1 MEEAKFRLFNKG
13 EDLEAIIKYRSIKMV
28 ILLTI
33 NIFSFNAIIFLD
45 KNFDDVW
52 VRKAE
57 CELMLDKYKKALYR

>member
-1 MEEAKFRLFNKG
+1 
-13 EDLEAIIKYRSIKMV
+13 MV

-33 NIFSFNAIIFLD
+33 NIFSFNAIIFFD

-57 CELMLDKYKKALYR
+57 CELMLDKYEKALYR